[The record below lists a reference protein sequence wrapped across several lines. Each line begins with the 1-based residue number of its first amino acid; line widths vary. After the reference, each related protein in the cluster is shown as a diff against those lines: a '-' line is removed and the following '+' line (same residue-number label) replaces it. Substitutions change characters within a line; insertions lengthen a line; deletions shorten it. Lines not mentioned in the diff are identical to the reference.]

1 MPLSTQSA
9 AVGLL
14 GVLAEAVP
22 VGGSPFVS
30 PCDRVRVEEK
40 SSLDRSLEDTCV

>member
-1 MPLSTQSA
+1 MPLSTQGG

-14 GVLAEAVP
+14 GVLVEAVP
-22 VGGSPFVS
+22 VGGSPFIP

-40 SSLDRSLEDTCV
+40 SSLDRSSEDTCV